1 MLTTESTQQTTTC
14 PYSIVLH
21 TYTAH
26 TNQWYIRSVGQRTFP
41 FLCGKFR
48 QNTPRM
54 VVAAFGGLVKEA
66 PNPMSLD
73 TARHSLQKG
82 IGNVQTPSC
91 HAVWNARALNARKVY
106 LHNVVQKTA
115 DWRDKATQYTYASDN
130 RKIDRICFRCTVY
143 PLCGWY
149 RRFSA
154 KCVHVRTS
162 ERALAIE

>member
-1 MLTTESTQQTTTC
+1 MQSTLQSTKQHNT
-14 PYSIVLH
+14 IL
-21 TYTAH
+21 
-26 TNQWYIRSVGQRTFP
+26 QQRTHSDKLRTWWDHFRFP
-41 FLCGKFR
+41 CSCTRHLHR
-48 QNTPRM
+48 ID
-54 VVAAFGGLVKEA
+54 GGLVKKA
-66 PNPMSLD
+66 LNPMSLD
-73 TARHSLQKG
+73 TARHGTARHSLQKG

-115 DWRDKATQYTYASDN
+115 DWRAKATQYTYASDN